1 MKIDNA
7 HLAAFAMVLRE
18 GSFEAAAKRLH
29 VTPSAISQR
38 VKLLE
43 EHLGQVL
50 LQRSTPTQ
58 ATSAGMVL
66 ARFAEQ
72 VSMLEAE
79 MLSEVGAP
87 EMLGAAMQRVPI
99 AVNVD
104 SLETWFLSVFD
115 VLPPGM
121 QMCLDIRVEDQDHSA
136 VLLRE
141 GTVMGAVSSSPD
153 PTYGCTAEPL
163 GVMRYLAVAS
173 PGFAQSYFATADREE
188 ALHHAPM
195 LGFNRKDRLHD
206 LFIAQLANTA
216 QLSPTHFIP
225 SVHGFVHA
233 VARGL
238 GWGLAPEALVAEGI
252 AAGTLIDILPGQHL
266 DVALYW
272 HRWRMR
278 SSFLDVIGV
287 ALKQAVQTGLR
298 VSLLRGAGTLE
309 TR

>member
-7 HLAAFAMVLRE
+7 HLSAFATVLRE

-38 VKLLE
+38 VKQLE
-43 EHLGQVL
+43 AHLGQVL

-66 ARFAEQ
+66 ARHAEQ
-72 VSMLEAE
+72 VAMLEAE

-87 EMLGAAMQRVPI
+87 EMLGGATQRVPI

-104 SLETWFLSVFD
+104 SLETWFLQVFEL
-115 VLPPGM
+115 LPPGLPV
-121 QMCLDIRVEDQDHSA
+121 CLDIRVEDQDHSA
-136 VLLRE
+136 ILLRE
-141 GTVMGAVSSSPD
+141 GTVMGAVSSSAEPIH
-153 PTYGCTAEPL
+153 GCTAEPL
-163 GVMRYLAVAS
+163 GVMRYMAVAS
-173 PGFAQSYFATADREE
+173 PGFAQTYFATGDREE
-188 ALHHAPM
+188 ALHRAPM

-206 LFIAQLANTA
+206 LFVAQRPNTA
-216 QLSPTHFIP
+216 QLSPTHYIP
-225 SVHGFVHA
+225 SVRGFVHA
-233 VARGL
+233 VKRGL

-252 AAGTLIDILPGQHL
+252 AAGELLDILPSLHL

-278 SSFLDVIGV
+278 SAFLDLIGA

-298 VSLLRGAGTLE
+298 V
-309 TR
+309 